1 MKIVNYLAKIV
12 KLKAPLASIA
22 AWAVGSG
29 LEWICIDLQPGAAGE
44 RRAEKSLAEIRV
56 MESPDT
62 DHWLSKGEQ
71 ESLHMCSTA
80 PVL

>member
-1 MKIVNYLAKIV
+1 MRGFLPVMKIVNYLAKIV

-62 DHWLSKGEQ
+62 DHWL
-71 ESLHMCSTA
+71 
-80 PVL
+80 